1 MSRITK
7 QIAEE
12 VAKKLVAKKRETLK
26 LWKQVFSEK
35 ITKICHEKVPFEVL
49 VVFEKHPKYFKTT
62 NRFRPVGNGWNSQY
76 LDLNTYLPNS
86 NYDYFSFEMEVKTS
100 NALLK
105 EYNKNKDEQKQ
116 IDELQRD
123 LVNTLL
129 NLKTYKSVT
138 ENFPEAV
145 EHLPKIV
152 NNTVALNL
160 SDIRNRIK

>member
-26 LWKQVFSEK
+26 LRTKEFSEK

-49 VVFEKHPKYFKTT
+49 VVFEKHPNYFHQTSTFK
-62 NRFRPVGNGWNSQY
+62 PSGNGWNFQNLNLSHSLPSQAG
-76 LDLNTYLPNS
+76 
-86 NYDYFSFEMEVKTS
+86 YFSFEMEVETS
-100 NALLK
+100 NELLK
-105 EYNKNKDEQKQ
+105 EFNKNKDEQKQ